1 MATTLQLRR
10 YNTATVAGLTGADGE
25 VFVDTTKKTLVV
37 QDGSTAG
44 GTPLATETFVTSGLA
59 SLQTTV
65 SAALVNYAI
74 SSNLNRIAFAGLSSV
89 GTSIIPA
96 SNLTYS
102 LGSLTRQWKDLY
114 LGTST
119 LYVGG
124 IAIGVSPGGR
134 ITVDGDSAPATAG
147 LEPAGTYWHWNSI
160 KEDKGTGSGGYYWS
174 NVVRAGD
181 YFYSW
186 FANNN
191 NVDAPNVYKYSLDGI
206 NWEGSN
212 DTSSGYRAAF
222 IPGTHFT
229 NPLSAQPGR
238 WLSPVQYNK
247 KWIAY
252 GNGVYVLPISQD
264 TVSSVVYRSCY
275 TSTDGTS
282 WTERVNAFPVGAGD
296 ISGRKYQYWNAVIW
310 DGSRFLALANG
321 EGFIHNPRLLTS
333 TNGQSWSQISPAA
346 GGEIAGVST
355 SLTTG
360 YLWGQEIAYT
370 SGLSARA
377 WQICPTDIEYGAGI
391 YIASV
396 KLNYGVAYGSLQTNR
411 VYYSADGAS
420 WNYVTAPTE
429 AVWNQIIYGDGVWVM
444 HGYDS
449 RDATDSRR
457 VIRSADNGATWTR
470 VTELGTFGVGAGEAL
485 GTGNQANGLS
495 YGDGR
500 WVLTITS
507 GTNGKVLVS
516 TDNAQT
522 FVKTTIDLVPNGTGG
537 YVQATYQDS
546 AYGAGAFV
554 LMGGGIG
561 LSQYSKA
568 TVKASIEAPTITVGS
583 GASSITLTTTSGDL
597 VIDGVPLLSSI
608 SVSIS
613 SALTSYATISS
624 IGSLTTSITSS
635 ILFSVSSTYVSVS
648 SLTSS
653 VSFYISSSLT
663 SYVTVSSLSSSVSFY
678 VSSALTSY
686 VTVDTISS
694 YLTSYLTVD
703 TVSSYLTS
711 YVTLDYLSS
720 TLTSVGTV
728 SDLNLSSAGYIIFSG
743 PGVETR
749 PLGPLFSSASIGSGA
764 SSILIRTPSFPMA
777 SSILNL
783 TTGSTIFADVSSSG
797 TSIQLPFDIIGT
809 PSWVSSF
816 GSSIVNQ
823 YQYYQNFGGGS
834 SYTLTS
840 SINTSYTHVLKW
852 FANSQTGQGILYE
865 GSGFNIVS
873 GNLVVYPSIPFVYNW
888 ILYETSGST
897 TSVLLIPITPNTDTQ
912 NNWSGNPVYFNNLD
926 IGYTTSS
933 TDFNGSDPGKLV
945 PVPTLGQP
953 TFTEN
958 GHQVWPAGWLQ
969 TPNNFYL
976 QTSSTGPTFE
986 FTTSGSVVLP
996 TDGQLRNGYPGN
1008 AGSSGDGSSWFVTP
1022 PSQPGGVASADG
1034 EQYIQVNNGVHVEI
1048 GTNYTSSSGYTWIF
1062 DESGNTIFPTGV
1074 THSSS
1079 GSGVKFSSGYDKS
1092 FQIETTTTS
1101 TSNLWNFDS
1110 SGTLTLPVGG
1120 DIKNSSGNSVYATN
1134 ANLTSTLSSY
1144 ATKTFVT
1151 SALTSYTTNAN
1162 LTSTLSSYATK
1173 GPAFS
1178 AYATNTLQTI
1188 TSGSQQKVLFQVEEF
1203 DTDNCYASS
1212 RFTPTVAGYY
1222 QLNAEV
1228 RIDGASGTGEMMIV
1242 IWKNGSEYKRGT
1254 NQSGTQIASN
1264 FWAMQVS
1271 SLVYANGT
1279 GDFFEI
1285 YVQQGSG
1292 GNLSVTAV
1300 NSPNITY
1307 FNGCMV
1313 RGA

>member
-10 YNTATVAGLTGADGE
+10 YNTATIAGTTGADGE
-25 VFVDTTKKTLVV
+25 VLVDSTKKTLVV

-44 GTPLATETFVTSGLA
+44 GTPLATETFVTSAVAG
-59 SLQTTV
+59 LQTAV
-65 SAALVNYAI
+65 SAALVNYVI

-96 SNLTYS
+96 TNLTYS

-134 ITVDGDSAPATAG
+134 ITVAGDSAPAIDA

-160 KEDKGTGSGGYYWS
+160 KEDKGTGSGGSYWS
-174 NVVRAGD
+174 SVVRAGD
-181 YFYSW
+181 YFYTW
-186 FANNN
+186 FAVNTS
-191 NVDAPNVYKYSLDGI
+191 DSPNVYKYSTDGI
-206 NWEGSN
+206 NWEGSG
-212 DTSSGYRAAF
+212 DTSSGFRAAV
-222 IPGTHFT
+222 IPGTYFT
-229 NPLSAQPGR
+229 NSLSAQAGR
-238 WLSPVQYNK
+238 WLSPVVYNK

-252 GNGVYVLPISQD
+252 GNGTYVMPISQE

-275 TSTDGTS
+275 TSTNGTS

-296 ISGRKYQYWNAVIW
+296 ISGRKYQFWNAVIW
-310 DGSRFLALANG
+310 DGSKFLALANG
-321 EGFIHNPRLLTS
+321 EGFIHNPRIVTS
-333 TNGQSWSQISPAA
+333 TNGQSWTQISPAA
-346 GGEIAGVST
+346 GGEIAGAST

-360 YLWGQEIAYT
+360 YLWGQETAYSSSLGT
-370 SGLSARA
+370 RA
-377 WQICPTDIEYGAGI
+377 WQICPNDIEYGNGI
-391 YIASV
+391 YISAV
-396 KLNYGVAYGSLQTNR
+396 KLTYGAAQGSLTTSR
-411 VYYSADGAS
+411 VYYSADAAS
-420 WNYVTAPTE
+420 WSYVTAPTE
-429 AVWNQIIYGDGVWVM
+429 AIWNQVIYGDGIWVM
-444 HGYDS
+444 HGYDP
-449 RDATDSRR
+449 RDVTDSRR

-470 VTELGTFGVGAGEAL
+470 VTELGTFGEGAGEAL

-500 WVLTITS
+500 WVLTITA

-522 FVKTTIDLVPNGTGG
+522 FVKTRIDLVPNGVGG
-537 YVQATYQDS
+537 YVQSTYQDS

-554 LMGGGIG
+554 LMGGGVG

-568 TVKASIEAPTITVGS
+568 TIKASIEAPTIVVGS
-583 GASSITLTTTSGDL
+583 GGSSITLSTSSGGL
-597 VIDGVPLLSSI
+597 VIDGTPLSSSI
-608 SVSIS
+608 SVSISSALTSYATISSIGVSIS

-653 VSFYISSSLT
+653 ISFYISSSLT

-694 YLTSYLTVD
+694 YLTSY
-703 TVSSYLTS
+703 
-711 YVTLDYLSS
+711 VTLDSLSS
-720 TLTSVGTV
+720 TLTSLGTV
-728 SDLNLSSAGYIIFSG
+728 SDLNLSSAGFIIFSG
-743 PGVETR
+743 PGVEAR
-749 PLGPLFSSASIGSGA
+749 PLGPLFSSASIGTGA
-764 SSILIRTPSFPMA
+764 TSILIRTPSFPMA

-783 TTGSTIFADVSSSG
+783 TSGSTIFADVSSSG

-865 GSGFNIVS
+865 GSGFNIIS

-888 ILYETSGST
+888 ILYETSGTT

-926 IGYTTSS
+926 VGYTTSS

-976 QTSSTGPTFE
+976 QTSSTGPTFQ
-986 FTTSGSVVLP
+986 FTTSGVIILP
-996 TDGQLRNGYPGN
+996 P
-1008 AGSSGDGSSWFVTP
+1008 
-1022 PSQPGGVASADG
+1022 
-1034 EQYIQVNNGVHVEI
+1034 
-1048 GTNYTSSSGYTWIF
+1048 
-1062 DESGNTIFPTGV
+1062 
-1074 THSSS
+1074 
-1079 GSGVKFSSGYDKS
+1079 
-1092 FQIETTTTS
+1092 
-1101 TSNLWNFDS
+1101 
-1110 SGTLTLPVGG
+1110 GG
-1120 DIKNSSGNSVYATN
+1120 DISNSSGNSVLCNIPCPTSSVPVTV
-1134 ANLTSTLSSY
+1134 TSTGTAGQLAYNSSHVY
-1144 ATKTFVT
+1144 ICV
-1151 SALTSYTTNAN
+1151 
-1162 LTSTLSSYATK
+1162 
-1173 GPAFS
+1173 
-1178 AYATNTLQTI
+1178 ATNTWRR
-1188 TSGSQQKVLFQVEEF
+1188 
-1203 DTDNCYASS
+1203 AS
-1212 RFTPTVAGYY
+1212 
-1222 QLNAEV
+1222 L
-1228 RIDGASGTGEMMIV
+1228 GT
-1242 IWKNGSEYKRGT
+1242 
-1254 NQSGTQIASN
+1254 
-1264 FWAMQVS
+1264 F
-1271 SLVYANGT
+1271 
-1279 GDFFEI
+1279 
-1285 YVQQGSG
+1285 
-1292 GNLSVTAV
+1292 
-1300 NSPNITY
+1300 
-1307 FNGCMV
+1307 
-1313 RGA
+1313 

>member
-147 LEPAGTYWHWNSI
+147 LEPAGTYWHWNSL
-160 KEDKGTGSGGYYWS
+160 GLAPGSGGVGGGAPW
-174 NVVRAGD
+174 NNIVRAGD
-181 YFYSW
+181 YFYTHYSNPTVYELH
-186 FANNN
+186 A
-191 NVDAPNVYKYSLDGI
+191 YKYSRDGI
-206 NWEGSN
+206 NWEGTGN
-212 DTSSGYRAAF
+212 TSLGVTAATV
-222 IPGTHFT
+222 PGSRFDV
-229 NPLSAQPGR
+229 Q
-238 WLSPVQYNK
+238 LSPVRYNK

-252 GNGVYVLPISQD
+252 GNGTYVMPK
-264 TVSSVVYRSCY
+264 TVSATSSTVFRSCY

-282 WTERVNAFPVGAGD
+282 WTERVNAFPQGAAY
-296 ISGRKYQYWNAVIW
+296 SGTIYYEYWNAVIW
-310 DGSRFLALANG
+310 DGSRFVLMSNG
-321 EGFIHNPRLLTS
+321 DSGFIHNARLLTS
-333 TNGQSWSQISPAA
+333 TNGQSWTQISPAA
-346 GGEIAGVST
+346 GGELLGAST
-355 SLTTG
+355 SLLTG
-360 YLWGQEIAYT
+360 YLWGTQDAYDSSLGVVAT
-370 SGLSARA
+370 R
-377 WQICPTDIEYGAGI
+377 ITPTDIEYGNGI
-391 YIASV
+391 YVASV
-396 KLNYGVAYGSLQTNR
+396 KLDFSIGFNTKPTNR
-411 VYYSADGAS
+411 VYVSADAAS
-420 WNYVTAPTE
+420 WSYVTLPTE
-429 AVWNQIIYGDGVWVM
+429 AVWWQVIYGDGVFVM
-444 HGYDS
+444 QGYDP
-449 RDATDSRR
+449 RDIIDTRR
-457 VIRSADNGATWTR
+457 VVRSADNGATWTR
-470 VTELGTFGVGAGEAL
+470 VTELGVFPGAGESL
-485 GTGNQANGLS
+485 GNGANAHALS

-500 WVLTITS
+500 WVLCKLS
-507 GTNGKVLVS
+507 SPVGKVLVS

-522 FVKTTIDLVPNGTGG
+522 FSKLTLDLAPTNG
-537 YVQATYQDS
+537 VTYESPFTQSDYYDS
-546 AYGAGAFV
+546 AYGDGTFV
-554 LMGGGIG
+554 IIGGTGT
-561 LSQYSKA
+561 QYSKA

-608 SVSIS
+608 SVSISSALTSYATISSIGVSIS

-711 YVTLDYLSS
+711 YVTLDSLSS
-720 TLTSVGTV
+720 TLTSLGTV
-728 SDLNLSSAGYIIFSG
+728 SDLNLGSDALIFTGDSTTSL
-743 PGVETR
+743 E
-749 PLGPLFSSASIGSGA
+749 LGTLFTSASIGAGA
-764 SSILIRTPSFPMA
+764 SSILIRNPSFDMGYN
-777 SSILNL
+777 ILNL
-783 TTGSTIFADVSSSG
+783 TSGSTIFADVSSSS
-797 TSIQLPFDIIGT
+797 TNIQIPFDLISQAT
-809 PSWVSSF
+809 WVSSW
-816 GSSIVNQ
+816 GQIIYSNYGYSPSL
-823 YQYYQNFGGGS
+823 GGGS
-834 SYTLTS
+834 SYLISGYTS
-840 SINTSYTHVLKW
+840 STVNTSATHVIRLSRN
-852 FANSQTGQGILYE
+852 AYESQVTLYE
-865 GSGFNIVS
+865 GTDFTIAGSSVTIN
-873 GNLVVYPSIPFVYNW
+873 PTWTFVYLW
-888 ILYETSGST
+888 QLFETTGTT
-897 TSVLLIPITPNTDTQ
+897 TSVLLIPVAPNTDTQ
-912 NNWSGNPVYFNNLD
+912 NSWSGDPVYFNNLD
-926 IGYTTSS
+926 VGYTTSS
-933 TDFNGSDPGKLV
+933 STFNGSNPGKLV
-945 PVPTLGQP
+945 YTNP
-953 TFTEN
+953 N
-958 GHQVWPAGWLQ
+958 GVQYYEDG
-969 TPNNFYL
+969 TIIYPNGSVQSPGNFNLY
-976 QTSSTGPTFE
+976 TSSGSTNFQFTSSGNIVLPSGAHLYSGLYSGYPGAGFVTGVATLAA
-986 FTTSGSVVLP
+986 TQVYLSNTSGS
-996 TDGQLRNGYPGN
+996 
-1008 AGSSGDGSSWFVTP
+1008 S
-1022 PSQPGGVASADG
+1022 
-1034 EQYIQVNNGVHVEI
+1034 YIGI
-1048 GTNYTSSSGYTWIF
+1048 DDTNRVIL
-1062 DESGNTIFPTGV
+1062 
-1074 THSSS
+1074 
-1079 GSGVKFSSGYDKS
+1079 GYDD
-1092 FQIETTTTS
+1092 TTKYW
-1101 TSNLWNFDS
+1101 LFDS
-1110 SGTLTLPVGG
+1110 SGAIVLPVGG

-1178 AYATNTLQTI
+1178 VFPNSSVTQTI
-1188 TSGSQQKVLFQVEEF
+1188 TSGSQQKVLFQQEEF

-1222 QLNAEV
+1222 QLNATV
-1228 RIDGASGTGEMMIV
+1228 RISGTMGTGESMLI
-1242 IWKNGSEYKRGT
+1242 IWKNGSEWKRGW
-1254 NQSGTQIASN
+1254 NASGTEVGAS
-1264 FWAMQVS
+1264 FFAMQVS

-1285 YVQQGSG
+1285 YIQQGSG
-1292 GNLSVTAV
+1292 GNRDITVAGG
-1300 NSPNITY
+1300 NITY